1 MTVMNVE
8 TLAALA
14 REVEVEDPIDWGMLN
29 VNEDDAYRLVA
40 STILEQFNEPWNIN
54 NQTAMLATITKLVV
68 ENFVLNL
75 KLLEKT

>member
-1 MTVMNVE
+1 MNVE
-8 TLAALA
+8 TLVRLA
-14 REVEVEDPIDWGMLN
+14 KEVEVEDPIDWGMLN
-29 VNEDDAYRLVA
+29 INEDDAYKLVA
-40 STILEQFNEPWNIN
+40 SSILEQFNEPWDIN